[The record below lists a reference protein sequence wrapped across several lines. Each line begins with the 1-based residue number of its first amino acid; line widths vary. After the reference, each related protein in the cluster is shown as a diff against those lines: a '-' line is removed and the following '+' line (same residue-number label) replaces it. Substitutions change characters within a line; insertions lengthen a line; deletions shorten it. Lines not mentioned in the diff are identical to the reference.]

1 MSTVE
6 YTLKALSCNSSLD
19 TIGILSPQFQS
30 AAHARLKWSINVAAG
45 GALNVNAATN
55 LTVMGSVFVGNEAQ
69 NGGGV
74 CVQECAGRSTF
85 FDNAFTS
92 NWADKAGGGIF
103 QLKCSGVRLPPGRM
117 PPISQAASCGMLHL

>member
-1 MSTVE
+1 
-6 YTLKALSCNSSLD
+6 
-19 TIGILSPQFQS
+19 
-30 AAHARLKWSINVAAG
+30 
-45 GALNVNAATN
+45 
-55 LTVMGSVFVGNEAQ
+55 MGSVFVGNEAQ

-103 QLKCSGVRLPPGRM
+103 QLKCSGAWSPAARQTATYPPSCPVWHAAALMQERYVMCALLAGALLTSTAAQADMCWQARSVPLCRLLRM
-117 PPISQAASCGMLHL
+117 HLWHGVTPCKGQ